1 MSILAP
7 AKMRLW
13 VEMWK
18 EEVLASIPS
27 NELQQKFQEKQ
38 VQKGHL
44 PAKPPDKLQPK
55 LDGGGQIL

>member
-27 NELQQKFQEKQ
+27 NELQQKFQDRQIEKGRMSP
-38 VQKGHL
+38 KSPG
-44 PAKPPDKLQPK
+44 KFQPE
-55 LDGGGQIL
+55 LEGGGQIL

>member
-7 AKMRLW
+7 AQMRLW

-18 EEVLASIPS
+18 EEVMASIPKE
-27 NELQQKFQEKQ
+27 ELTQKFQIKQMEK
-38 VQKGHL
+38 GRI

-55 LDGGGQIL
+55 LEDGGQIL